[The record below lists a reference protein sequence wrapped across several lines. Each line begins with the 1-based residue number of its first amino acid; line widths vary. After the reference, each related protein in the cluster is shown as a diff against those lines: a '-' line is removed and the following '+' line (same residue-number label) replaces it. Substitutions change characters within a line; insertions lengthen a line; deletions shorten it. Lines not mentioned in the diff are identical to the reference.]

1 MEISN
6 KIMMLSMGP
15 KYIQQLMSAMIYAI
29 HASTHYSTSY
39 QIHQRIKRD
48 NPSDWQGIKDIK
60 EGYALSHVYEFL
72 KWPIIIKMSI
82 HKETCTHKKDTKD
95 KNMISRMNPL

>member
-1 MEISN
+1 VQRH
-6 KIMMLSMGP
+6 K
-15 KYIQQLMSAMIYAI
+15 KYIQAL
-29 HASTHYSTSY
+29 TSHPLTGS
-39 QIHQRIKRD
+39 IKESKRD
-48 NPSDWQGIKDIK
+48 NSKDRQGIKDIK

-95 KNMISRMNPL
+95 KSMISMYESIIIQT